1 VSGGNIVFSLNQ
13 RAFVAITPEGC
24 IPFNPE
30 EFSDFNEL
38 RALAELIGPYGIKLI
53 NEQLMWHIA
62 NQVQELKRM
71 VALNKEVLIILR
83 SNFDKPEIMN
93 EHFKKLQQVDNVL
106 QRMTIIGV
114 ILSFRQLLQE
124 ALLDVLEQRIPFLVS
139 SMKDFQNHVPGG
151 DPLKTVSEM
160 ASASGLPCKVDPTL
174 LNALRAQKPE
184 LDDGEHMIVLLLMV
198 FVAVSIPKLAKNDQT
213 FYRASLEAHTN
224 NTHCLALAVNNIFG
238 ALFTICGQNDIE
250 DRMAEFLALASSSLL
265 RLGQETE
272 KEDIKNRESIYLLL
286 HEIVKESNFLTQDL
300 LESCFPYALI
310 RNAFHAVYKQEQSI

>member
-1 VSGGNIVFSLNQ
+1 MSGGNIVFSLNQ

-71 VALNKEVLIILR
+71 VAMNKETLIILR

-93 EHFKKLQQVDNVL
+93 EHFKRLQHVDNVL

-184 LDDGEHMIVLLLMV
+184 LDDGEHLIVLLLMV

>member
-1 VSGGNIVFSLNQ
+1 
-13 RAFVAITPEGC
+13 
-24 IPFNPE
+24 
-30 EFSDFNEL
+30 
-38 RALAELIGPYGIKLI
+38 
-53 NEQLMWHIA
+53 M
-62 NQVQELKRM
+62 
-71 VALNKEVLIILR
+71 NKETLIILR
-83 SNFDKPEIMN
+83 SNFDKPEIMK
-93 EHFKKLQQVDNVL
+93 EHFKRLQHVDNVL

-160 ASASGLPCKVDPTL
+160 ASAAGLNCKVDPTL

-184 LDDGEHMIVLLLMV
+184 IDDGEHLIVLLLMV
-198 FVAVSIPKLAKNDQT
+198 FVAVSIPKLSKNDQS
-213 FYRASLEAHTN
+213 FYRATFEAHTN
-224 NTHCLALAVNNIFG
+224 NTHCMALAVNNIFG

-272 KEDIKNRESIYLLL
+272 KENIKNRESIYLLL
-286 HEIVKESNFLTQDL
+286 HQIVQESPFLTMVSELFSELLQDFERSFFSLIGPARVL
-300 LESCFPYALI
+300 LPLCFNPELLPCGVQARAVGNLGMFFASFNS
-310 RNAFHAVYKQEQSI
+310 RNFFWPAKCRASLYTLL